1 MTNNT
6 PRSARGRPRASV
18 PSIEKNLSLPSDLVT
33 RVDLLLYSEL
43 EERVPHGAWAR
54 YIARLIK
61 EDLERLAGAKKGVLN
76 A

>member
-1 MTNNT
+1 MTNA
-6 PRSARGRPRASV
+6 PRSTRGRPRASV

-61 EDLERLAGAKKGVLN
+61 EDLDRIAGARKE
-76 A
+76 AQDA

>member
-1 MTNNT
+1 MSDAS
-6 PRSARGRPRASV
+6 RSARGRPRASV

-61 EDLERLAGAKKGVLN
+61 EDLDRLAGAKKGAVN